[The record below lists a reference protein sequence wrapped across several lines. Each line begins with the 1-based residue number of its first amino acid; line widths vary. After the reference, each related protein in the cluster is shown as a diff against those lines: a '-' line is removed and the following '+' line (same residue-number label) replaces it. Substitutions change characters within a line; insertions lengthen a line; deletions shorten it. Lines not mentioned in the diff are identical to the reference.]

1 MAFDPPKS
9 PVLRPYR
16 PASHPWP
23 VAIAN
28 RLAVAVGAGNG
39 TTRDGTTRL
48 RPATQAPRPAFS
60 PIYL

>member
-16 PASHPWP
+16 PASDPWP
-23 VAIAN
+23 VAIAH

-48 RPATQAPRPAFS
+48 RPAT
-60 PIYL
+60 